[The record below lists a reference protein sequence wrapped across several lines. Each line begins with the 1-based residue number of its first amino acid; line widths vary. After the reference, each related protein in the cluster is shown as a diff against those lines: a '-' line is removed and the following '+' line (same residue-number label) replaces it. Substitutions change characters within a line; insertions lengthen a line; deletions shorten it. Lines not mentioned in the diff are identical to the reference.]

1 MHDAV
6 KPLTATYA
14 AEPDAVPRAR
24 RTVRTFAAEL
34 GASAEQV
41 DAIRLAVSEAVTNV
55 VRHAYRD
62 QPGQIYLT
70 AALVSDELWILVADD
85 GCGLEPRTD
94 RPGLGLG
101 LALISQVS
109 DHLAI
114 VGRAC
119 GGTEVR
125 MRFDLDHERRDDR
138 RASPA
143 MRSRATGPRNRTPN
157 RRQTPA

>member
-1 MHDAV
+1 MRDAV
-6 KPLTATYA
+6 KTLAVTYA
-14 AEPDAVPRAR
+14 AEPDSVPRAR
-24 RTVRTFAAEL
+24 STMRAFADGL

-62 QPGQIYLT
+62 RSGEIHLT
-70 AALVSDELWILVADD
+70 AALVSDELWILVSDD
-85 GCGLEPRTD
+85 GCGLEPRTN

-101 LALISQVS
+101 LGLISQVS

-114 VGRAC
+114 VDRAS

-125 MRFDLDHERRDDR
+125 MRFDLDDERSGER

-143 MRSRATGPRNRTPN
+143 MRSRGTGSRK
-157 RRQTPA
+157 QTPHRRETLT